1 MLNSMNTI
9 LFFIQVLCIPAL
21 APLFIGVIRKMKAL
35 MQNRHGA
42 DIFQPY
48 RDIVK
53 LLKKDEVLS
62 EDASWVSLVGPYIIF
77 AVMLVVVLL
86 VPIVSGTQF
95 FGTLSDLIVF
105 IYIIALGTFFMA
117 LLGLD
122 AGNAFGG
129 LGGSREMT
137 LVACTE
143 GGLLFSLLPAAII
156 AGSTRFSTMFFGI
169 GALSALQNT
178 ALIIAFCA
186 FFIALLAENARY
198 PFDNP
203 STHLELTMVHEA
215 MIIEASGK
223 RLALL
228 EWASAMKLLAFALI
242 GANVFFPSIAFS
254 AGGVMSALALL
265 FVFGKVLCIMLAVAV
280 IESTT
285 PKLRYLRLPDLLF
298 TSFALGVIALGVA
311 LIA

>member
-1 MLNSMNTI
+1 MTI
-9 LFFIQVLCIPAL
+9 SLLLIQIFFIPVL
-21 APLFIGVIRKMKAL
+21 APLCIGVIRKIKAY

-42 DIFQPY
+42 DVFQPY
-48 RDIVK
+48 RDIGK
-53 LLKKDEVLS
+53 LFKKDEVVS
-62 EDASWVSLVGPYIIF
+62 EDASSISLIGPYIIF
-77 AVMLVVVLL
+77 AVMLVVALL
-86 VPIVSGTQF
+86 VPIVSGLQF
-95 FGTLSDLIVF
+95 FGALGDLIVL
-105 IYIIALGTFFMA
+105 IYLIALGTFFMA

-129 LGGSREMT
+129 LGSSREMT
-137 LVACTE
+137 LAACTE

-156 AGSTRFSTMFFGI
+156 ASSTSFSAMFFGI

-178 ALIIAFCA
+178 ALIIAFFA

-242 GANVFFPSIAFS
+242 GANVFFPSLPFATEGS
-254 AGGVMSALALL
+254 MSLLALL
-265 FVFGKVLCIMLAVAV
+265 FVFGKVLALMIAVAV

-298 TSFALGVIALGVA
+298 TSFSLGVIALYVA

>member
-1 MLNSMNTI
+1 MLNLMTT
-9 LFFIQVLCIPAL
+9 LTLLIQVLLIPTL
-21 APLFIGVIRKMKAL
+21 APLCIGVIRKMKAL
-35 MQNRHGA
+35 MQNRRGA

-53 LLKKDEVLS
+53 LLKKDEVIS
-62 EDASWVSLVGPYIIF
+62 EDASWISLIGPYIIF
-77 AVMLVVVLL
+77 AVMLVVALL
-86 VPIVSGTQF
+86 VPIVSGFQF
-95 FGTLSDLIVF
+95 FGALSDLIVL
-105 IYIIALGTFFMA
+105 IYLIALGTFFTA

-129 LGGSREMT
+129 TGSSREMT
-137 LVACTE
+137 LAACTE
-143 GGLLFSLLPAAII
+143 GGLLFSLLPAAIM
-156 AGSTRFSTMFFGI
+156 AGSTRFSTMFFDVGV
-169 GALSALQNT
+169 LSALENT
-178 ALIIAFCA
+178 ALIIAFVA

-242 GANVFFPSIAFS
+242 GANVFFPSIAFGVS
-254 AGGVMSALALL
+254 GGMSLLALL
-265 FVFGKVLCIMLAVAV
+265 FVFGKVLCIMVAIAV

>member
-1 MLNSMNTI
+1 MTTLI
-9 LFFIQVLCIPAL
+9 LLIQVLLIPAL
-21 APLFIGVIRKMKAL
+21 APLCIGVIRKMKAL
-35 MQNRHGA
+35 MQNRRGA

-48 RDIVK
+48 RDIAK
-53 LLKKDEVLS
+53 LLKKDEVIS

-77 AVMLVVVLL
+77 AVMLVVALL
-86 VPIVSGTQF
+86 VPVVSGFQF
-95 FGTLSDLIVF
+95 FGVLSDLIVL
-105 IYIIALGTFFMA
+105 IYLIALGTFFMA

-137 LVACTE
+137 LAACTE
-143 GGLLFSLLPAAII
+143 GGLLFSLLPAAIM
-156 AGSTRFSTMFFGI
+156 AGSTRLGTMFFEV

-178 ALIIAFCA
+178 ALIIAFFA
-186 FFIALLAENARY
+186 FLIALLAENARY

-242 GANVFFPSIAFS
+242 GANVFFPSIAF
-254 AGGVMSALALL
+254 GVNGEMSLLALL
-265 FVFGKVLCIMLAVAV
+265 FVFGKVLALMVVIAV